1 MPLAHSRGS
10 GWFPVA
16 VQALVFL
23 SETDGASTT
32 CRPSSAM
39 AHDLQSHAVFLRR
52 VLAQLGRANL
62 IQAREGRDGGYRLA
76 RPAEQI
82 TLAEVYQ
89 AVNALDPT
97 DHTAGA
103 SDVPTPVQSALDE
116 IEAEAERQRLEV
128 LGRFTLAS
136 VLQRVT
142 SSGRRS

>member
-1 MPLAHSRGS
+1 MRPAHSRGS

-16 VQALVFL
+16 VQALVRL
-23 SETDGASTT
+23 AEADGA
-32 CRPSSAM
+32 CSSGAM
-39 AHDLQSHAVFLRR
+39 ALDLSSHAVFLRR

-76 RPAEQI
+76 RPPEQI

-97 DHTAGA
+97 EHTAGA
-103 SDVPTPVQSALDE
+103 SGVHAQVQSVLDE
-116 IEAEAERQRLEV
+116 IAAEAEQRRLEV
-128 LGRFTLAS
+128 LARFTLAS

-142 SSGRRS
+142 SSGRPS